1 MTDAVWVAMIVA
13 VPTTIA
19 PVLLR
24 LTDSKARQLE
34 KQQDYAREDA
44 VRLQAEEAARLLKAN
59 QAAVQEQGERIGGK
73 LDEIHAFVNS
83 DMTAQKRMN
92 LALLVE
98 ITALHRAAGQEPSPA
113 TLAAISDLEKEIAAR
128 DRAQDAS

>member
-24 LTDSKARQLE
+24 ITDSKARQLE
-34 KQQDYAREDA
+34 KEQDYARQDA
-44 VRLQAEEAARLLKAN
+44 VAAKAAEAAMLLKEN
-59 QAAVQEQGERIGGK
+59 QAVVREQGERLGGK

-98 ITALHRAAGQEPSPA
+98 IVALHRAAGEEPSPA
-113 TLAAISDLEKEIAAR
+113 TIAAISDLEKEISDR

>member
-59 QAAVQEQGERIGGK
+59 QAVVQEQGERLGGK

-98 ITALHRAAGQEPSPA
+98 ITALHRAAGQEPSPG